1 MRENPTQAAS
11 NRTAKMF
18 NMLINDKTKIVE
30 ESTTNDALLTRKISL
45 RPNLSTTTPKNGAA
59 RVPVNLKAANIPNIK
74 GDSVCSSTN
83 QDRIIISMNSAQFN
97 ATSADHNNLKPG
109 TPNEEKVL
117 LITSL
122 IKRISQGNKVD
133 CHT

>member
-1 MRENPTQAAS
+1 ML
-11 NRTAKMF
+11 

-30 ESTTNDALLTRKISL
+30 ESTTNDALLIRKISL

-97 ATSADHNNLKPG
+97 AMSADHINRKLG
-109 TPNEEKVL
+109 TENEEKVL
-117 LITSL
+117 LATSL
-122 IKRISQGNKVD
+122 IKNISNQNKAD
-133 CHT
+133 YHIWKPSENGTALPKIC